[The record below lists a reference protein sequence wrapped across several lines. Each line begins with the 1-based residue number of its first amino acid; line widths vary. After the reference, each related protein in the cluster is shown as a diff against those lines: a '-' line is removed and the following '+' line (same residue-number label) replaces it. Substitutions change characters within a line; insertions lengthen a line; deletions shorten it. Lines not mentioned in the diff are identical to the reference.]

1 MNEITLDIRLA
12 KTKIDPNIYGHF
24 SEHLGRCIYEGYW
37 VEEDSPIPNVRGIRK
52 DVVAALRKIKAPV
65 MRWPGG
71 CFADE
76 YHWMDGIGPREKR
89 PTMINT
95 HWGGVVEN
103 NAFGT
108 HEFMDLCDQLG
119 CEPYI
124 CGNVGSGTVQE
135 MSQWV
140 EYVTFDGKS
149 PMGDLR
155 RANGRSEPWKLKYF
169 GVGNE
174 NWGCGGRMTAEY
186 YADEYR
192 RYGLYARNYGDNKLY
207 RIACGA
213 RNDDYHWTE
222 VLMDKAGQETLLGG
236 RTMDGL
242 ALHYY
247 TSVKRLPDGS
257 RLGSATQFDEAE
269 WIEIVS
275 KGLFMDELVR
285 RHATIMDKYDPAK
298 KVAMIVDEW
307 GTWYAVEPGTHPRFL
322 YQQNTMRDAIV
333 AATTLD
339 IFNKYCDRVRMANIA
354 QTINVLQAMI
364 LTQGEKMLLTPS
376 YHVFEMYAA
385 HQGAS
390 MAPVDVQSE
399 RYEHAGYSVPAVSA
413 SASVDAEGKLHIT
426 LSNANPNQDILVK
439 AFVRGMK
446 ASQVQGRVL
455 RAAAMNAHNT
465 FEAPNA
471 VQPVAF
477 SSARLSGD
485 EIEITMTKMSVVALE
500 VS

>member
-1 MNEITLDIRLA
+1 MNEITLDVKIA
-12 KTKIDPNIYGHF
+12 KTKIDRNIYGHF

-37 VEEDSPIPNVRGIRK
+37 VGEDSPIPNVRGIRT
-52 DVVAALRKIKAPV
+52 DVVEALRKIKVPV

-76 YHWMDGIGPREKR
+76 YHWMDGIGPREQR
-89 PTMINT
+89 PSMVNT

-103 NAFGT
+103 NHFGT
-108 HEFMDLCDQLG
+108 HEFMDLCEQLD

-140 EYVTFDGKS
+140 EYLTFDGKS
-149 PMGDLR
+149 PMADLR
-155 RANGRSEPWKLKYF
+155 QSNGRTEPWKMKYF

-186 YADEYR
+186 YVDEYR

-222 VLMDKAGQETLLGG
+222 VMMAKAGSDQMLNGPY
-236 RTMDGL
+236 MDGL

-247 TSVKRLPDGS
+247 TSVERLPDGS
-257 RLGSATQFDEAE
+257 RRGSATQFDEAE

-275 KGLFMDELVR
+275 KGLRMDELVR
-285 RHATIMDKYDPAK
+285 KHSTIMDKYDPSK

-307 GTWYAVEPGTHPRFL
+307 GTWYATEPGTHPRFL

-333 AATTLD
+333 AATSFD
-339 IFNKYCDRVRMANIA
+339 IFNKYADRVRMANIA
-354 QTINVLQAMI
+354 QTANVLQAMV
-364 LTQGEKMLLTPS
+364 LTQKEKMLLTPS
-376 YHVFEMYAA
+376 YHVFGMYAV
-385 HQGAS
+385 HQDATLV
-390 MAPVDVQSE
+390 PIDVQSE
-399 RYEHAGYSVPAVSA
+399 TYAHAGYSVPAVSA
-413 SASVDAEGKLHIT
+413 SASVDGDGKLHIT
-426 LSNANPNQDILVK
+426 LSNANPHKDIPVS
-439 AFVRGMK
+439 AFVRGMTGG
-446 ASQVQGRVL
+446 SVQGRVL
-455 RAAAMNAHNT
+455 QAAAMNTHNT
-465 FEAPNA
+465 FENPNQ
-471 VQPVAF
+471 VQPKPFNGAKL
-477 SSARLSGD
+477 SAEGL
-485 EIEITMTKMSVVALE
+485 EIVMPKMSVVVLE
-500 VS
+500 IT

>member
-1 MNEITLDIRLA
+1 MSEITLDIRLA
-12 KTKIDPNIYGHF
+12 KTTIDPNIYGHF

-37 VEEDSPIPNVRGIRK
+37 VEEDSPIPNVRGIRQ
-52 DVVAALRKIKAPV
+52 DVVAALRKIKVPV
-65 MRWPGG
+65 LRWPGG

-76 YHWMDGIGPREKR
+76 YHWMDGIGPAEKR

-103 NAFGT
+103 NHFGT
-108 HEFMDLCDQLG
+108 HEFMDLCDQLE

-149 PMGDLR
+149 PMADLR
-155 RANGRSEPWKLKYF
+155 RAHGRQEPWKLKYF

-222 VLMDKAGQETLLGG
+222 ALMEKAGSSALLGG
-236 RTMDGL
+236 PYMDGL

-247 TSVKRLPDGS
+247 TAVKRLPDGS
-257 RLGSATQFDEAE
+257 RIGSATQFDEAE

-275 KGLFMDELVR
+275 KGLFVDELVR
-285 RHATIMDKYDPAK
+285 RHGTIMDKYDPAK
-298 KVAMIVDEW
+298 KVAMVVDEW

-339 IFNKYCDRVRMANIA
+339 IFNKHCDRVRMANIA
-354 QTINVLQAMI
+354 QTVNVLQAMI

-385 HQGAS
+385 HQDAT
-390 MAPVDVQSE
+390 MIPVDVQSE

-413 SASVDAEGKLHIT
+413 SASVDASGALHIT
-426 LSNANPNQDILVK
+426 LSNANPHKDIPVK
-439 AFVRGMK
+439 AWVRGMK
-446 ASQVQGRVL
+446 AGRVSGRVL
-455 RAAAMNAHNT
+455 QGAAMNAHNT
-465 FEAPNA
+465 FETPNA
-471 VQPVAF
+471 VQPAAF
-477 SSARLSGD
+477 TGAQQVG
-485 EIEITMTKMSVVALE
+485 EGIEIALPRMSVVALE
-500 VS
+500 VM

>member
-1 MNEITLDIRLA
+1 MNEITLDVKLA
-12 KTKIDPNIYGHF
+12 KTTIDRNIYGHF

-37 VEEDSPIPNVRGIRK
+37 VGEDSPIPNVRGIRT
-52 DVVAALRKIKAPV
+52 DVVAALRKIKVPV

-76 YHWMDGIGPREKR
+76 YHWMDGIGPREQR

-103 NAFGT
+103 NHFGT
-108 HEFMDLCDQLG
+108 HEFMELCDQLG

-140 EYVTFDGKS
+140 EYITFDGKS
-149 PMGDLR
+149 PMSDLR
-155 RANGRSEPWKLKYF
+155 KANGRNDPWRMKYF

-174 NWGCGGRMTAEY
+174 NWGCGGRMRPEY
-186 YADEYR
+186 YADLYR
-192 RYGLYARNYGDNKLY
+192 RYGLYARDYGDNKLY

-222 VLMDKAGQETLLGG
+222 VMMEQAGAGDLLGG
-236 RTMDGL
+236 PYMDGL

-257 RLGSATQFDEAE
+257 REGSATVFDEAG
-269 WIEIVS
+269 WIEIVA
-275 KGLFMDELVR
+275 KALFMDELVR
-285 RHATIMDKYDPAK
+285 KHGTIMDKYDPAK

-333 AATTLD
+333 AAVSLD
-339 IFNKYCDRVRMANIA
+339 IFNNHADRVRMANIA
-354 QTINVLQAMI
+354 QTVNVLQAMV
-364 LTQGEKMLLTPS
+364 LTQNEKMLLTPS

-385 HQGAS
+385 HQDATLV
-390 MAPVDVQSE
+390 PIDVQSE
-399 RYEHAGYSVPAVSA
+399 QYAHAGYDVPALSA
-413 SASVDAEGKLHIT
+413 SASVDAAGKLHLT
-426 LSNANPNQDILVK
+426 LSNANPHKDIATQL
-439 AFVRGMK
+439 FVRGMK
-446 ASQVQGRVL
+446 AYSVTGRVL
-455 RAAAMNAHNT
+455 HGATMNAHNT
-465 FEAPNA
+465 FEQPNV
-471 VQPVAF
+471 VQPQSF
-477 SSARLSGD
+477 DGARLTADGLAL
-485 EIEITMTKMSVVALE
+485 TLPKMSVVALE
-500 VS
+500 VL